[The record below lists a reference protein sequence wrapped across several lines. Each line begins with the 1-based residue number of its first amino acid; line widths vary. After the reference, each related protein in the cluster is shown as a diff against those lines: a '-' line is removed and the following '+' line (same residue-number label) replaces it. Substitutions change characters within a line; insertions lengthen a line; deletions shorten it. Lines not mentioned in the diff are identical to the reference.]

1 MWSINHE
8 LKIHLG
14 FESINTVI
22 IGFFFY
28 YISNHDTLMFEANG
42 KYSQKDPYGYNQ
54 GTTSKLGWSYSEER
68 YYNASYQEILNF
80 ISSLLLLCFVGA
92 TAPMRRALRHL
103 FPIVG
108 QWVNYCM
115 DLFIA
120 TQIMY
125 DLLDINNHICLCLR
139 CDFIEWW
146 RLILDYSNVT
156 MSEWTHDKHTW
167 ICHHSSNVI

>member
-1 MWSINHE
+1 M
-8 LKIHLG
+8 
-14 FESINTVI
+14 TP
-22 IGFFFY
+22 
-28 YISNHDTLMFEANG
+28 LMFEANG

-115 DLFIA
+115 DLFIS

-125 DLLDINNHICLCLR
+125 DLLDLNNHICLCLR

-146 RLILDYSNVT
+146 RFILDYSNVT
-156 MSEWTHDKHTW
+156 MSEWRRMISIHEF
-167 ICHHSSNVI
+167 VITVQMLSKNSKIHRGHVPQSCST